1 MQNEHFWAQTWC
13 PLSDAPKQWWWWK
26 FVHLSG
32 CHSFLCSVCKHLQ
45 LWAISVCVCCQHG
58 LLQHTRQNSHLKA
71 FQIEFQHPQEWTHI
85 FVSWFDIMFFQFLQA
100 LNIISAGHTSQKLS
114 SVGTGTQNTST
125 VDGLS
130 VLTFFPLPG
139 NLIFCVGARTNLVFV
154 NEFTASMT
162 QLKPLLPILPIMCCS
177 VWTLCSLLSPPQA
190 NSLAWIPWLVKRFD
204 HCVWQWWCVCLSIC
218 PLFWW
223 KFFVLCHV
231 PYKVTC

>member
-1 MQNEHFWAQTWC
+1 MLGCTLFNLLSALQIQWLKQGGFGGAMVWSLDMDYFSGTFCGQGKY
-13 PLSDAPKQWWWWK
+13 PLINTLK
-26 FVHLSG
+26 SG
-32 CHSFLCSVCKHLQ
+32 HTFLWVDLTSC
-45 LWAISVCVCCQHG
+45 
-58 LLQHTRQNSHLKA
+58 
-71 FQIEFQHPQEWTHI
+71 
-85 FVSWFDIMFFQFLQA
+85 FFQFLQA

-223 KFFVLCHV
+223 TFFVLCHV
-231 PYKVTC
+231 PCKVTC